1 MLLSMAANRAASSS
15 QPKKNKKKTQKI
27 IQMKPDWHGNSSF
40 KQIELFYP
48 NKCKLHAQIKQLRP
62 MITQISINYRT
73 VAF

>member
-15 QPKKNKKKTQKI
+15 QPKKNKKTQKI

-40 KQIELFYP
+40 KQMELFYP
-48 NKCKLHAQIKQLRP
+48 NECKLHAQIKQLRP

-73 VAF
+73 MAF